1 LADDTQQREADERG
15 YEDDSDDLDDLDA
28 LEGGAEDQDES
39 PAEAEDDEEES
50 AGAEGEDD
58 LVVSLD
64 DELQQASLEQPRDQ
78 RVPRKRLDPD
88 DDEELLALVS
98 DADEPH
104 GEATPARVTP
114 IKSRQEFVCAR
125 CRLVKPRVQ
134 LADPARGLCRDCA

>member
-1 LADDTQQREADERG
+1 LADDTQQREADERE
-15 YEDDSDDLDDLDA
+15 YEDDSDDLNDLDG

-39 PAEAEDDEEES
+39 PAEAEDDEDES

-104 GEATPARVTP
+104 GEAAPARVTP

>member
-1 LADDTQQREADERG
+1 MADDTQQREADERE

-39 PAEAEDDEEES
+39 PADAEDDEEES
-50 AGAEGEDD
+50 AA
-58 LVVSLD
+58 
-64 DELQQASLEQPRDQ
+64 
-78 RVPRKRLDPD
+78 
-88 DDEELLALVS
+88 ELLALVS
-98 DADEPH
+98 EADEPH

-114 IKSRQEFVCAR
+114 IESRQEFVCAR